1 MGLIFPVFTRP
12 IPLTLAVTMV
22 LIYFYNSDS
31 KLERK
36 KMPRKFAA
44 LLLMSCVWLLVS
56 CAAVIIGTGVG
67 VGTYTYLKGDLKRA
81 YNAKFDKT
89 LNVCL
94 SILTDLDQPIL
105 EKTTDGEKTTIRSER
120 KNGSPQTISVS
131 ISSEDWTEV
140 SVRTGVIGYWNR
152 ELSEQ
157 FHEFIAERL
166 KK

>member
-1 MGLIFPVFTRP
+1 MT
-12 IPLTLAVTMV
+12 
-22 LIYFYNSDS
+22 
-31 KLERK
+31 
-36 KMPRKFAA
+36 RKFAA
-44 LLLMSCVWLLVS
+44 LFLISCFWLWVG
-56 CAAVIIGTGVG
+56 CAAVIIGAGLG

-105 EKTTDGEKTTIRSER
+105 EKTTDGEKTTIRTER

-131 ISSEDWTEV
+131 ISSVDWTEV
-140 SVRTGVIGYWNR
+140 SVRTGGFGYWNR
-152 ELSEQ
+152 EVSEQ

-166 KK
+166 KR

>member
-1 MGLIFPVFTRP
+1 MT
-12 IPLTLAVTMV
+12 
-22 LIYFYNSDS
+22 
-31 KLERK
+31 
-36 KMPRKFAA
+36 RKFAA
-44 LLLMSCVWLLVS
+44 LLILSCFWLWVS
-56 CAAVIIGTGVG
+56 CAVVIIGAGVG
-67 VGTYTYLKGDLKRA
+67 AGTYTYIKGDLKRA

-105 EKTTDGEKTTIRSER
+105 EKATDGEKTTIQSER
-120 KNGSPQTISVS
+120 KNGSPQTITVS
-131 ISSEDWTEV
+131 ISKVDWTEV
-140 SVRTGVIGYWNR
+140 SVRSGVFGYWNR